1 MPETEREKRMIR
13 GKGALSLNSIADVW
27 KNVLDRLRSQLSETT
42 INTWFD
48 EVEVVTMEDSA
59 FVLHCS
65 NSFKKS
71 TIEARFMSHIK
82 AALKD
87 IFSSD
92 LEVKI
97 LDDQQLSAYHG
108 VAPDRPGSLLESDA
122 FTFGTYVV
130 GPQNKMAYAAA
141 RAVAEK
147 PAEHYNPLFI
157 YGDSGLGKTHLLYAI
172 AHQVRQRQPEARIVY
187 IKGDDFTNELI
198 ASIREG
204 KNAEFREKY
213 RQSTLLLV
221 DDIQFIAGK
230 KQTQEEFFHTFNTLY
245 ESGRQIVLTSDRP
258 PREMTQLEDR
268 LQTRFEWGLMVDV
281 APPDFETRFAIVQN
295 KAAMLGVKLPNEVT
309 DYIAENITS
318 NVRQIEGTLNK
329 ILAYRDLLDDQVN
342 EETVSRAIRDMLKKS
357 NDFAPTP
364 SIIVGYICSYFHVD
378 EETLRGQSRSRDV
391 VAARQIAMYLIRRMT
406 SMSLNDIGK
415 EFGDRDHSTILHSLD
430 KVESTM
436 RSDPAFAEKVKEI
449 TTNINSKK

>member
-1 MPETEREKRMIR
+1 MIR

-141 RAVAEK
+141 R
-147 PAEHYNPLFI
+147 
-157 YGDSGLGKTHLLYAI
+157 D
-172 AHQVRQRQPEARIVY
+172 
-187 IKGDDFTNELI
+187 
-198 ASIREG
+198 IRVDI
-204 KNAEFREKY
+204 
-213 RQSTLLLV
+213 RQSN
-221 DDIQFIAGK
+221 
-230 KQTQEEFFHTFNTLY
+230 H
-245 ESGRQIVLTSDRP
+245 
-258 PREMTQLEDR
+258 
-268 LQTRFEWGLMVDV
+268 
-281 APPDFETRFAIVQN
+281 
-295 KAAMLGVKLPNEVT
+295 
-309 DYIAENITS
+309 
-318 NVRQIEGTLNK
+318 EGTLIDEIQAADGVYDGIVINPG
-329 ILAYRDLLDDQVN
+329 AYTHYSL
-342 EETVSRAIRDMLKKS
+342 S
-357 NDFAPTP
+357 
-364 SIIVGYICSYFHVD
+364 
-378 EETLRGQSRSRDV
+378 
-391 VAARQIAMYLIRRMT
+391 LIH
-406 SMSLNDIGK
+406 I
-415 EFGDRDHSTILHSLD
+415 
-430 KVESTM
+430 
-436 RSDPAFAEKVKEI
+436 
-449 TTNINSKK
+449 

>member
-1 MPETEREKRMIR
+1 MIR

-141 RAVAEK
+141 RDIRVDIRQSNHEGVLIDEIQAADGVYDGIVINPGAYT
-147 PAEHYNPLFI
+147 HY
-157 YGDSGLGKTHLLYAI
+157 SYAI
-172 AHQVRQRQPEARIVY
+172 YDALLAVSVPAVEVHLSNINRRESFRRISV
-187 IKGDDFTNELI
+187 T
-198 ASIREG
+198 APACR
-204 KNAEFREKY
+204 A
-213 RQSTLLLV
+213 
-221 DDIQFIAGK
+221 
-230 KQTQEEFFHTFNTLY
+230 
-245 ESGRQIVLTSDRP
+245 QIVGHGFLGYM
-258 PREMTQLEDR
+258 E
-268 LQTRFEWGLMVDV
+268 
-281 APPDFETRFAIVQN
+281 AI
-295 KAAMLGVKLPNEVT
+295 
-309 DYIAENITS
+309 
-318 NVRQIEGTLNK
+318 
-329 ILAYRDLLDDQVN
+329 DLLAGGGPLV
-342 EETVSRAIRDMLKKS
+342 
-357 NDFAPTP
+357 
-364 SIIVGYICSYFHVD
+364 
-378 EETLRGQSRSRDV
+378 
-391 VAARQIAMYLIRRMT
+391 
-406 SMSLNDIGK
+406 
-415 EFGDRDHSTILHSLD
+415 
-430 KVESTM
+430 
-436 RSDPAFAEKVKEI
+436 
-449 TTNINSKK
+449 